1 MRTDP
6 GDNGGLFVGR
16 RPGTAPVRFRALP
29 ERGSELRQRF
39 DGSLAGILLGA
50 MILLCL
56 LCWGPIPLACLWIG
70 SQVDY
75 LSGSVTFGILA
86 SFVGL
91 FTFLF
96 GALAILRR
104 LDQAWILVRRA
115 AGHDQRIG
123 ALGRIFAITA
133 VVCAAD
139 LRLLVHRHPR
149 PRRRISPAARKAPR
163 GGREQRRLPA
173 AAGYLGL
180 LDYYRQFEGMSEEEV
195 NVGLRAQAAERRRKA
210 LTRVETLD
218 LSQTTWPELAHPRIV
233 SAITFTAQRG
243 MQRYPHLRGSQLH
256 DELATRHG
264 VDSGRLILG
273 NGAAELLSSATRA
286 LISPGQRLITSWP
299 SYPLYPIM
307 ARRAHGRAEPVTG
320 GVDALLQAAGED
332 ETRVI
337 ALASPNDPTGAL
349 LPTAELS
356 RLLQGLPEGV
366 AVLLDESLVEFADA
380 QPTDSSLALLEQHP
394 RLLVFR
400 SFSKAWGLAGLRV
413 GYALGGPGSEELLAE
428 LAPDLGVSEV
438 SQAGALEAL
447 RRCSD
452 LVAERVRLIC
462 EERVCADRRPARASL
477 RGHRQPGQLPVGR
490 PPHGRRWRVGRA
502 PGARRRARG
511 RRGRPRRV
519 PPRAYRPA
527 RRRVR
532 APAKALDKVRSI

>member
-1 MRTDP
+1 M
-6 GDNGGLFVGR
+6 
-16 RPGTAPVRFRALP
+16 
-29 ERGSELRQRF
+29 
-39 DGSLAGILLGA
+39 
-50 MILLCL
+50 
-56 LCWGPIPLACLWIG
+56 
-70 SQVDY
+70 
-75 LSGSVTFGILA
+75 
-86 SFVGL
+86 
-91 FTFLF
+91 
-96 GALAILRR
+96 
-104 LDQAWILVRRA
+104 
-115 AGHDQRIG
+115 
-123 ALGRIFAITA
+123 
-133 VVCAAD
+133 
-139 LRLLVHRHPR
+139 
-149 PRRRISPAARKAPR
+149 
-163 GGREQRRLPA
+163 
-173 AAGYLGL
+173 GL

-195 NVGLRAQAAERRRKA
+195 NRGLRAQAAERRRKA

-218 LSQTTWPELAHPRIV
+218 LSQTTWPELAHPSIV

-320 GVDALLQAAGED
+320 GVDALLQAARED

-349 LPTAELS
+349 LEAAELS
-356 RLLQGLPEGV
+356 RLLEGLPEGV

-380 QPTDSSLALLEQHP
+380 QPTDSSLALLEHHP

-413 GYALGGPGSEELLAE
+413 GYALGGPGSEDLLAE

-452 LVAERVRLIC
+452 LVAERVRLIS
-462 EERVCADRRPARASL
+462 EERVSLTAALRDRHFEVADSQANFLWVAHPTVDGGELLARLARAGVLVAGGDALGAPRHVRIGL
-477 RGHRQPGQLPVGR
+477 RDAACSERLL
-490 PPHGRRWRVGRA
+490 
-502 PGARRRARG
+502 
-511 RRGRPRRV
+511 
-519 PPRAYRPA
+519 
-527 RRRVR
+527 
-532 APAKALDKVRSI
+532 KALDKALL